1 MKPILHRWH
10 SLVWLP
16 ALVLCLLLS
25 ACRSGNREVAASLDR
40 IEQVVGQHPDSA
52 LIELVRLDSLLDAGA
67 VRIEGERQ
75 MARYALLK
83 TQTRDKNYIDDTS
96 DSLILRAVRYYD
108 EHGSKREQ
116 MLAHFYH
123 GSIQRNNGDNSQAY
137 SSFLMAADLS
147 NRIHD
152 RFFHGKSF
160 MNLSL
165 VCYWLGS
172 FDAIAFSDS
181 AYFDFKSMGDNVGM
195 AWALVYKAKSLSYY
209 RHTEEAETIFKAV
222 LSMTDSSLI
231 AEECRRQYIDQCV
244 RIGEF
249 EKASML
255 MDELTTPFSFNDYIN
270 KVYVDIYRKDV
281 SQAKEDISKAK
292 EFIEGDNDSTFYYTA
307 LRNIDLESSDYHGA
321 YNARARR
328 FVLQDSII
336 RAMFSRTVASAQKDY
351 LQQKN
356 EHIEYVAA
364 NRKRILVLSS
374 FIILL
379 LLFGGILYIII
390 KRREH
395 QQAIS
400 AYVEKASI
408 LENVLIEQKDKISAL
423 QTKVEETSAELENN
437 IKRTDSDI
445 KHAYAEFEHRIE
457 LISAEQEAR
466 ERKHIGQVRLLY
478 ATRFIELNNLCE
490 SFYHFQGKLDE
501 QRQIY
506 KKVRLLIDSFV
517 EPSQQKKLDSLIDAN
532 FDNAMKKVKSAQ
544 IGLSDIELQLY
555 RLRVSGFSTPAICFI
570 MHFDNQPAVKKR
582 IQRLRKTILKSDS
595 PYKEEI
601 ASLM

>member
-1 MKPILHRWH
+1 MYNNRDRSI
-10 SLVWLP
+10 SLLL
-16 ALVLCLLLS
+16 LVLFLASFFSSCKW
-25 ACRSGNREVAASLDR
+25 GNSEVSASLDR
-40 IEQVVGQHPDSA
+40 IEQVVEQHPDSA
-52 LIELVRLDSLLDAGA
+52 LIELVRLDSLLDADA
-67 VRIEGERQ
+67 VHLEGDAQ
-75 MARYALLK
+75 HARYALLK
-83 TQTRDKNYIDDTS
+83 TQTHDKNFIDDIN
-96 DSLILRAVRYYD
+96 DSLIMRAVRYYD
-108 EHGSKREQ
+108 EHGSDHERV
-116 MLAHFYH
+116 LAHFYH
-123 GSIQRNNGDNSQAY
+123 GSIQRNNSDNSQAY

-147 NRIHD
+147 NRIQD
-152 RFFHGKSF
+152 KVFHGKSF

-165 VCYWLGS
+165 VCYRLGS

-181 AYFDFKSMGDNVGM
+181 AYLDFKSIGDSVGM

-209 RHTEEAETIFKAV
+209 RHTKEAESIFKAV

-231 AEECRRQYIDQCV
+231 AEECRRQYINQCV
-244 RIGEF
+244 RLGEF

-255 MDELTTPFSFNDYIN
+255 MDELTTPYSFNDYIN
-270 KVYVDIYRKDV
+270 KVYVDIFRKDY
-281 SQAKEDISKAK
+281 SLAKEDVSKAK
-292 EFIEGDNDSTFYYTA
+292 EFIEDDNDSTFYYTA

-321 YNARARR
+321 YNALARR

-336 RAMFSRTVASAQKDY
+336 RTMFSRTVASAQKDY

-364 NRKRILVLSS
+364 NRKRTMVLSS

-400 AYVEKASI
+400 VYVEKASI
-408 LENVLIEQKDKISAL
+408 LEKVLLEQKDKISAL
-423 QTKVEETSAELENN
+423 QTKVKETSEELEIN
-437 IKRTDSDI
+437 IKRKDTDI
-445 KHAYAEFEHRIE
+445 KHAYSEFEHRID

-466 ERKHIGQVRLLY
+466 ERKHIEQVKLLY
-478 ATRFIELNNLCE
+478 ANRFIELNNLCE
-490 SFYHFQGKLDE
+490 SFYHVQGKIDE
-501 QRQIY
+501 QKQIY
-506 KKVRLLIDSFV
+506 KKLRMLIDSFV
-517 EPSQQKKLDSLIDAN
+517 EPTQQKKLDSIIDAN
-532 FDNAMKKVKSAQ
+532 FNDTMKKVKSAL
-544 IGLSDIELQLY
+544 IGLNDMELQLY

-570 MHFDNQPAVKKR
+570 MNFDNQPAVKKR

>member
-1 MKPILHRWH
+1 MNPYLQGRKL
-10 SLVWLP
+10 LP
-16 ALVLCLLLS
+16 LLIFLLLALLTS
-25 ACRSGNREVAASLDR
+25 CSRGNREVSASLDR
-40 IEQVVGQHPDSA
+40 IEQVVEQHPDSA
-52 LIELVRLDSLLDAGA
+52 LIELVRLDSLLDAGT
-67 VRIEGERQ
+67 VRIEGDRQ

-83 TQTRDKNYIDDTS
+83 TQTHDKNYIDDTN

-116 MLAHFYH
+116 MMAHFYH
-123 GSIQRNNGDNSQAY
+123 GSIQRNNGDNNQAY

-147 NRIHD
+147 NRIQD
-152 RFFHGKSF
+152 RVFHGKSF

-165 VCYWLGS
+165 LCYWLGS

-181 AYFDFKSMGDNVGM
+181 AYLDFKSMGDNVGM

-209 RHTEEAETIFKAV
+209 CHTEEAETIFKDV

-231 AEECRRQYIDQCV
+231 AEECKRQYIDQCV

-255 MDELTTPFSFNDYIN
+255 MDELTTPYSFNDYIN

-281 SQAKEDISKAK
+281 SQAKEDVLKAK
-292 EFIEGDNDSTFYYTA
+292 EFIEDDNDSTFYYTA

-321 YNARARR
+321 YNALARR

-336 RAMFSRTVASAQKDY
+336 REMFSRTVASVQKDY

-364 NRKRILVLSS
+364 NRKRSLVLSS

-379 LLFGGILYIII
+379 LLLGGILYIII
-390 KRREH
+390 KRRAH

-400 AYVEKASI
+400 NYVEKASI
-408 LENVLIEQKDKISAL
+408 LEQVLIEQKEKISSL
-423 QTKVEETSAELENN
+423 QTKVKETSAELENN
-437 IKRTDSDI
+437 IKRTDTDI
-445 KHAYAEFEHRIE
+445 KHAYTEFEHRIN

-466 ERKHIGQVRLLY
+466 ERKHLEQVKQLY
-478 ATRFIELNNLCE
+478 ANRFIELNNLCE
-490 SFYHFQGKLDE
+490 SFYHVQGKLDE
-501 QRQIY
+501 QKQIY
-506 KKVRLLIDSFV
+506 KKVRMLIDSFV
-517 EPSQQKKLDSLIDAN
+517 EPTQQKKLDSIIDAN
-532 FDNAMKKVKSAQ
+532 FNNAMKKVKSAL
-544 IGLSDIELQLY
+544 IGMSDMELQLY
-555 RLRVSGFSTPAICFI
+555 RLKVSGFSTPAICFI

-582 IQRLRKTILKSDS
+582 MQRLRKSILQSDS